1 MDSESLDALA
11 ADILRL
17 TEEYAIEK
25 LKNVEFNPGVD
36 MVPVS
41 GKTLDPSDFVS
52 LVESSLDGWLT
63 SGRFT
68 AEFERQLAQFVGT
81 RSTLFVNSG
90 SSANLVALSGL
101 TSPKLGDRALKKG
114 DEVLT
119 VAMGFPTTINPIIQN
134 NLKPVLVDVD
144 LDTLG
149 ANTQQLEEAISPR
162 TKAIMMAHTL
172 GNPFDL
178 DAVQR
183 LCKENNLWLIEDACD
198 ALGSTYRG
206 QRAGSFGDIATL
218 SFYPA
223 HHITTGEGGA
233 VLIKSPLVKRQ
244 VESFR
249 DWGRDCYCETG
260 KDNTC
265 AKRFEW
271 KLGELPVGY
280 DHKYTYSHIGYNL
293 KATEMQAALGISQLA
308 KIEYFIRKRKE
319 NYAYL
324 REHLAQ
330 IEGLSIAKA
339 IEHSDPSWFGCPITL
354 EPNHPVNREDLLRF
368 LDSRKIGT
376 RLLFAGNI
384 TKQPGYQHVDFR
396 IVGNLENTDIVMRR
410 SFWVGVFP
418 GLTKPMLD
426 YVITSISDYMSG
438 KVS

>member
-1 MDSESLDALA
+1 
-11 ADILRL
+11 
-17 TEEYAIEK
+17 
-25 LKNVEFNPGVD
+25 
-36 MVPVS
+36 
-41 GKTLDPSDFVS
+41 
-52 LVESSLDGWLT
+52 
-63 SGRFT
+63 
-68 AEFERQLAQFVGT
+68 
-81 RSTLFVNSG
+81 
-90 SSANLVALSGL
+90 
-101 TSPKLGDRALKKG
+101 
-114 DEVLT
+114 
-119 VAMGFPTTINPIIQN
+119 
-134 NLKPVLVDVD
+134 
-144 LDTLG
+144 
-149 ANTQQLEEAISPR
+149 
-162 TKAIMMAHTL
+162 
-172 GNPFDL
+172 
-178 DAVQR
+178 
-183 LCKENNLWLIEDACD
+183 
-198 ALGSTYRG
+198 
-206 QRAGSFGDIATL
+206 
-218 SFYPA
+218 
-223 HHITTGEGGA
+223 
-233 VLIKSPLVKRQ
+233 
-244 VESFR
+244 
-249 DWGRDCYCETG
+249 
-260 KDNTC
+260 
-265 AKRFEW
+265 
-271 KLGELPVGY
+271 LPVGY

>member
-1 MDSESLDALA
+1 MDSESLNTLA

-25 LKNVEFNPGVD
+25 LKNPEFNPGVD
-36 MVPVS
+36 IVPVS
-41 GKTLDPSDFVS
+41 GKTLDASDFVS

-68 AEFERQLAQFVGT
+68 AEFERQLAQFIGT
-81 RSTLFVNSG
+81 RSALFVNSG
-90 SSANLVALSGL
+90 SSANLAAISGL

-149 ANTQQLEEAISPR
+149 ANTQQLEEAISPK

-271 KLGELPVGY
+271 KLGDLPAGY

-308 KIEYFIRKRKE
+308 RIEYFIHKRKE
-319 NYAYL
+319 NYTYL
-324 REHLAQ
+324 REQLIQ
-330 IEGLSIAKA
+330 IEGLSVAKA

-354 EPNHPVNREDLLRF
+354 DPSCPINREDLLRF

-384 TKQPGYQHVDFR
+384 TKQPGYKHVDFR
-396 IVGNLENTDIVMRR
+396 IVGNLANSDIVMRR
-410 SFWVGVFP
+410 TFWVGVFP

-426 YVITSISDYMSG
+426 YVISSISEFMSG
-438 KVS
+438 KVR